1 MLCHL
6 EESQQIELSTMNTL
20 QPLDCL
26 EAAHCVPG
34 FKLLHVVT
42 PAVVGFGGT
51 TIIELFLFL

>member
-1 MLCHL
+1 MLSHL
-6 EESQQIELSTMNTL
+6 EESQQIELSTTDTL

-42 PAVVGFGGT
+42 PAVVGYGGS
-51 TIIELFLFL
+51 TITELFLFL